1 MTVDA
6 LDYHSRSGDPVA
18 RAQLAALAHSEAD
31 DIHLEEG
38 ALLIAMD
45 ERPGAR
51 DSAAD
56 TRAAL
61 DRLAERVF
69 LRPGIGLPE
78 AVARLSINLFGADGL
93 RGDRT
98 SYDDPRNSD
107 LPLVLER
114 GCGLPILLSI
124 VMVAVARRLSLP
136 LVGVGFPGHFLVGID
151 PAARAAAGLPE
162 DRSFWV
168 DPFHGGRVLGQEE
181 LRASLK
187 RNFPQAPTPTDADWH
202 RLTGPADPVSVLVRM
217 NQNLKR
223 SWAKRNDIN
232 GALRAIERTLVLTP
246 DAWVQHRDRG
256 LLLAR
261 IGARASAVASLE
273 TYLAHEANASDAARI
288 AMILST
294 LRMS

>member
-1 MTVDA
+1 MSDDA
-6 LDYHSRSGDPVA
+6 LEYHSRVGDPAA
-18 RAQLAALAHSEAD
+18 RAELAALVNGENGRLTLD
-31 DIHLEEG
+31 EG

-51 DSAAD
+51 VAAAA
-56 TRAAL
+56 TRATL
-61 DRLAERVF
+61 DQMADRVH

-78 AVARLSINLFGADGL
+78 AVARLSIHLFGADGL
-93 RGDRT
+93 RGDRK

-114 GCGLPILLSI
+114 SCGLPILLSI
-124 VMVAVARRLSLP
+124 VMVAVARRLGLP
-136 LVGVGFPGHFLVGID
+136 LVGVGFPGHFLVGVD
-151 PAARAAAGLPE
+151 PAARADAGLPE

-168 DPFHGGRVLGQEE
+168 DPFHGGRVLGREE
-181 LRASLK
+181 LRASLT
-187 RNFPQAPTPTDADWH
+187 RNFPQAPTPTDKDWQ
-202 RLTGPADPVSVLVRM
+202 RLTGPADPVSVLVRI

-232 GALRAIERTLVLTP
+232 GALRAIERTLLLTP
-246 DAWVQHRDRG
+246 DAWIQHRDRG

-261 IGARASAVASLE
+261 IGAKTSAVESLE
-273 TYLAHEANASDAARI
+273 TYLAHESSASDAPRI

>member
-1 MTVDA
+1 MTSEE
-6 LDYHSRSGDPVA
+6 LTYHSRSGDPEA
-18 RAQLAALAHSEAD
+18 RAQLVALVTGD
-31 DIHLEEG
+31 DASAKLDEG

-45 ERPGAR
+45 ERPAAR
-51 DSAAD
+51 RDAAA

-61 DRLAERVF
+61 DRLAERIY

-78 AVARLSINLFGADGL
+78 AVARLSIHLFGEGGL
-93 RGDRT
+93 RGDRK

-124 VMVAVARRLSLP
+124 VMVGVARRLGLP
-136 LVGVGFPGHFLVGID
+136 LVGVGFPGHFLVGVD
-151 PAARAAAGLPE
+151 TAHPAASELPS
-162 DRSFWV
+162 DRGFWV
-168 DPFHGGRVLGQEE
+168 DPFHGGRVLGRME

-187 RNFPQAPTPTDADWH
+187 RNFPKAPELSDEEWA
-202 RLTGPADPVSVLVRM
+202 RLTGPADPIAALVRM

-223 SWAKRNDIN
+223 SWAKRNDLD
-232 GALRAIERTLVLTP
+232 GALRAIERTLLLTP
-246 DAWVQHRDRG
+246 DAWRQHRDRG

-261 IGARASAVASLE
+261 MGVRPAALAALE
-273 TYLAHEANASDAARI
+273 TYLAHEPTASDAPRI
-288 AMILST
+288 AMILSS